1 MNQEECMFR
10 DKVEKEDVA
19 KLDPEFRELLGRVLT
34 IQADCEIGGPHLYV
48 KDVLPSAPTKTE
60 QLLVARTAAEELDHY
75 RKIARVAGDIGVDV
89 SFVLSWPNRKRYLDA
104 FRGVITAWEDFAVFG
119 FLIDRVGR
127 YQLEEF
133 LGGTYRPM
141 DEILPQ
147 ILKEEIGHVGYG
159 ESKTAE
165 LAAKGDESKEKV
177 QQALDFWY
185 VKALD
190 MFGRSESTR
199 DRRYVYW
206 GLKRRTNAEA
216 RNEFIQEV
224 DPLIRK
230 LGLKVPDPLKGRQY
244 L

>member
-1 MNQEECMFR
+1 
-10 DKVEKEDVA
+10 
-19 KLDPEFRELLGRVLT
+19 
-34 IQADCEIGGPHLYV
+34 
-48 KDVLPSAPTKTE
+48 
-60 QLLVARTAAEELDHY
+60 
-75 RKIARVAGDIGVDV
+75 
-89 SFVLSWPNRKRYLDA
+89 
-104 FRGVITAWEDFAVFG
+104 
-119 FLIDRVGR
+119 
-127 YQLEEF
+127 
-133 LGGTYRPM
+133 
-141 DEILPQ
+141 
-147 ILKEEIGHVGYG
+147 
-159 ESKTAE
+159 
-165 LAAKGDESKEKV
+165 
-177 QQALDFWY
+177 